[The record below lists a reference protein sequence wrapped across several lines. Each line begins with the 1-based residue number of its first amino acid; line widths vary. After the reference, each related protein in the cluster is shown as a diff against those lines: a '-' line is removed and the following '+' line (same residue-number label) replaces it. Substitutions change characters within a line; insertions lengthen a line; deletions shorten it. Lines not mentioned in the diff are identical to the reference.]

1 MIPILPLTFN
11 PSLSPLKK
19 ELVWENLDFSP
30 EGQQWRRLL
39 TFVATVGLLFV
50 CAVVLVLARALQTPT
65 QTKLGSKEVLRGE
78 TKGSKL
84 RAKWG
89 SNGIAVTG

>member
-1 MIPILPLTFN
+1 MGN
-11 PSLSPLKK
+11 
-19 ELVWENLDFSP
+19 FSP
-30 EGQQWRRLL
+30 PQQRAIESGTNEKPAAQNAFEMLRAIFLL
-39 TFVATVGLLFV
+39 G
-50 CAVVLVLARALQTPT
+50 C
-65 QTKLGSKEVLRGE
+65 LRGE